1 MERFKR
7 EKKCRHCD
15 NNGCFTL
22 DNLKFSTGITEI
34 KSKEDTIE
42 KSIERADKALYYAK
56 GKGGNKVFI
65 YKD

>member
-42 KSIERADKALYYAK
+42 KS
-56 GKGGNKVFI
+56 
-65 YKD
+65 